1 MNYSRMT
8 YLADGA
14 QTSFRYAFK
23 VDLETDL
30 RVFTVDP
37 LDLETL
43 PLYLATDYTVT
54 GIGDPTGG
62 TIELTA
68 AGLKKAVEGVKL
80 VIKKGAAYECLCH
93 GSQPT
98 PGGLDFSY
106 QEQWTGGWDTTESD
120 GLKRKI
126 YVKTLD
132 FGPLP
137 LNTVKLVPFNVPN
150 LRKVLHI
157 FGGAEWPQGAQHFH
171 PLPYVTPYEAFRN
184 LGLTFEYTTNSVYIR
199 STNDA
204 SSLFGRVTVYYTKN
218 E

>member
-8 YLADGA
+8 YLADGS
-14 QTSFRYAFK
+14 QSIFRYAFK
-23 VDLETDL
+23 VDQESDL

-54 GIGDPTGG
+54 GVGDPTGG
-62 TIELTA
+62 TIELTL

-80 VIKKGAAYECLCH
+80 VIKKGPAYECS
-93 GSQPT
+93 GGGTQPI
-98 PGGLDFSY
+98 PGGIDLSFE
-106 QEQWTGGWDTTESD
+106 EQWTAGYDRTD
-120 GLKRKI
+120 GNRKI
-126 YVKTLD
+126 YSKTLD

-137 LNTVKLVPFNVPN
+137 VNAIKLVPLNVPS

-157 FGGAEWPQGAQHFH
+157 IGGAEAPQGAQHFH

-184 LGLTFEYTTNSVYIR
+184 LCLTFEYTTNSVYIR
-199 STNDA
+199 STHDA
-204 SSLFGRVTVYYTKN
+204 SSVSARVTVYYTKN